1 MRTSKEY
8 RQTAWSAIKPVLPI
22 MLLIFLVASLPQLI
36 FMFIQTAFGLMPP
49 MDTDLLLSD
58 PDAFVAAYSAF
69 MSSSKG
75 ITYSL
80 LNTLFTLMTIP
91 LSLGTIGAAQ
101 RILRGEGVL
110 VRHSLAY
117 IPYTFRAIWLQI
129 CTTFYAFWPMLLA
142 YVVAIPVLLTVSSP
156 DIMPLTA
163 ILFFIAVIATLVFA
177 IMRLYSMAAS
187 DYLLARNMELGMRS
201 GQYDLVSYVI
211 ASIATLCEGEL
222 LQSDRA
228 ERMEITRD
236 AYLEIIYKKT
246 ASLLG
251 ISAGVGALSAG
262 ANREQV
268 ARMRRFGDA
277 LGMAFQIQDD
287 ILDFTRGAETGK
299 PSNND
304 LREHKITLPL
314 LLLLDRADAAR
325 RDELLALLARC
336 REDEAAVD
344 ALQQA
349 VEEQGGLQEASKVM
363 QSYLQRATALL
374 AEWPDDPIRSALVN
388 LCAYVAERNR

>member
-58 PDAFVAAYSAF
+58 PDAFVAACSAF

-91 LSLGTIGAAQ
+91 LTLGTIGAAQ
-101 RILRGEGVL
+101 RILRGEDVL

-156 DIMPLTA
+156 DIMLLTA

-177 IMRLYSMAAS
+177 IMRLYLMAAS
-187 DYLLARNMELGMRS
+187 DYLLARNPNTSVSEIMRTSRTIMKGNRMNFFLLELSFIGWNLLIAVLDSAVLTMAGYTLANVCSMLLSLFLGVYMTTAKAAFVSDLTAAAPSDNAS
-201 GQYDLVSYVI
+201 GKM
-211 ASIATLCEGEL
+211 TE
-222 LQSDRA
+222 
-228 ERMEITRD
+228 
-236 AYLEIIYKKT
+236 
-246 ASLLG
+246 
-251 ISAGVGALSAG
+251 
-262 ANREQV
+262 
-268 ARMRRFGDA
+268 
-277 LGMAFQIQDD
+277 
-287 ILDFTRGAETGK
+287 
-299 PSNND
+299 
-304 LREHKITLPL
+304 
-314 LLLLDRADAAR
+314 
-325 RDELLALLARC
+325 
-336 REDEAAVD
+336 
-344 ALQQA
+344 
-349 VEEQGGLQEASKVM
+349 
-363 QSYLQRATALL
+363 
-374 AEWPDDPIRSALVN
+374 
-388 LCAYVAERNR
+388 

>member
-1 MRTSKEY
+1 MHTSKEY

-80 LNTLFTLMTIP
+80 LNLLFTLMTIP

-101 RILRGEGVL
+101 RILRGEDVL

-129 CTTFYAFWPMLLA
+129 CTAFYAFWPMLLA

-156 DIMPLTA
+156 DIMLLTA

-177 IMRLYSMAAS
+177 IMRTYLMVAS
-187 DYLLARNMELGMRS
+187 DYLLARNPNTSVPEIMRTSRTIMKGNRMNFFLLELSFIGWNLLIAVLDSAVLTMAGYTLANICS
-201 GQYDLVSYVI
+201 MLLSLFLGVYMTTAKAAFVSDL
-211 ASIATLCEGEL
+211 T
-222 LQSDRA
+222 
-228 ERMEITRD
+228 
-236 AYLEIIYKKT
+236 
-246 ASLLG
+246 
-251 ISAGVGALSAG
+251 
-262 ANREQV
+262 
-268 ARMRRFGDA
+268 
-277 LGMAFQIQDD
+277 
-287 ILDFTRGAETGK
+287 
-299 PSNND
+299 
-304 LREHKITLPL
+304 
-314 LLLLDRADAAR
+314 ADAPS
-325 RDELLALLARC
+325 DN
-336 REDEAAVD
+336 
-344 ALQQA
+344 
-349 VEEQGGLQEASKVM
+349 ASGKM
-363 QSYLQRATALL
+363 T
-374 AEWPDDPIRSALVN
+374 E
-388 LCAYVAERNR
+388 

>member
-91 LSLGTIGAAQ
+91 LTLGTIGAAE
-101 RILRGEGVL
+101 RILRGEDVL

-142 YVVAIPVLLTVSSP
+142 YVVAIPVLLTVSAP
-156 DIMPLTA
+156 DIMLLTA

-177 IMRLYSMAAS
+177 IMRLYLMAAS
-187 DYLLARNMELGMRS
+187 DYLLARNPNTSVPEIMRTSRTIMKGNRMNFFLLELSFIGWNLLIAVLDSAVLTMAGYTLANICS
-201 GQYDLVSYVI
+201 MLLSLFLGVYMTTAKAAFVSDL
-211 ASIATLCEGEL
+211 T
-222 LQSDRA
+222 
-228 ERMEITRD
+228 
-236 AYLEIIYKKT
+236 
-246 ASLLG
+246 
-251 ISAGVGALSAG
+251 
-262 ANREQV
+262 
-268 ARMRRFGDA
+268 
-277 LGMAFQIQDD
+277 
-287 ILDFTRGAETGK
+287 
-299 PSNND
+299 
-304 LREHKITLPL
+304 
-314 LLLLDRADAAR
+314 ADAPS
-325 RDELLALLARC
+325 DN
-336 REDEAAVD
+336 
-344 ALQQA
+344 
-349 VEEQGGLQEASKVM
+349 ASGKM
-363 QSYLQRATALL
+363 T
-374 AEWPDDPIRSALVN
+374 E
-388 LCAYVAERNR
+388 

>member
-22 MLLIFLVASLPQLI
+22 MLLIFLVASLPQFI

-91 LSLGTIGAAQ
+91 LTLGTIGAAE
-101 RILRGEGVL
+101 RILRGEDVL

-129 CTTFYAFWPMLLA
+129 CTAFYAFWPMLLA

-156 DIMPLTA
+156 DIMLLTA

-177 IMRLYSMAAS
+177 IMRLYLMAAS
-187 DYLLARNMELGMRS
+187 DYLLARNPNTSVSEIMRTSRTIMKGNRMSFFLLELSFIGWN
-201 GQYDLVSYVI
+201 LLI
-211 ASIATLCEGEL
+211 AVLDSAVLTMAGYTLANVCSML
-222 LQSDRA
+222 LSLFLGVY
-228 ERMEITRD
+228 MT
-236 AYLEIIYKKT
+236 T
-246 ASLLG
+246 AK
-251 ISAGVGALSAG
+251 A
-262 ANREQV
+262 
-268 ARMRRFGDA
+268 
-277 LGMAFQIQDD
+277 AFV
-287 ILDFTRGAETGK
+287 
-299 PSNND
+299 ND
-304 LREHKITLPL
+304 LT
-314 LLLLDRADAAR
+314 AAAPS
-325 RDELLALLARC
+325 DN
-336 REDEAAVD
+336 
-344 ALQQA
+344 
-349 VEEQGGLQEASKVM
+349 ASSKM
-363 QSYLQRATALL
+363 T
-374 AEWPDDPIRSALVN
+374 E
-388 LCAYVAERNR
+388 

>member
-75 ITYSL
+75 ITCSL
-80 LNTLFTLMTIP
+80 LNLLFTLMTIP

-101 RILRGEGVL
+101 RILRGEDVL

-129 CTTFYAFWPMLLA
+129 CTAFYAFWPMLLA

-156 DIMPLTA
+156 DIMLLTA

-177 IMRLYSMAAS
+177 IMRTYLMVAS
-187 DYLLARNMELGMRS
+187 DYLLARNPNTSVSEIMRTSRTIMKGNRMNFFLLELSFIGWN
-201 GQYDLVSYVI
+201 LLI
-211 ASIATLCEGEL
+211 AVLDSAVLTMAGYTLANICSML
-222 LQSDRA
+222 LSLFLGVY
-228 ERMEITRD
+228 MT
-236 AYLEIIYKKT
+236 T
-246 ASLLG
+246 AK
-251 ISAGVGALSAG
+251 A
-262 ANREQV
+262 
-268 ARMRRFGDA
+268 
-277 LGMAFQIQDD
+277 AFV
-287 ILDFTRGAETGK
+287 
-299 PSNND
+299 ND
-304 LREHKITLPL
+304 LT
-314 LLLLDRADAAR
+314 AAAPS
-325 RDELLALLARC
+325 DN
-336 REDEAAVD
+336 
-344 ALQQA
+344 
-349 VEEQGGLQEASKVM
+349 ASGKM
-363 QSYLQRATALL
+363 T
-374 AEWPDDPIRSALVN
+374 E
-388 LCAYVAERNR
+388 

>member
-80 LNTLFTLMTIP
+80 LNLLFTLMTIP
-91 LSLGTIGAAQ
+91 LTLGTIGAAQ

-142 YVVAIPVLLTVSSP
+142 YVVAIPVLLTV
-156 DIMPLTA
+156 
-163 ILFFIAVIATLVFA
+163 
-177 IMRLYSMAAS
+177 
-187 DYLLARNMELGMRS
+187 
-201 GQYDLVSYVI
+201 
-211 ASIATLCEGEL
+211 
-222 LQSDRA
+222 
-228 ERMEITRD
+228 
-236 AYLEIIYKKT
+236 
-246 ASLLG
+246 
-251 ISAGVGALSAG
+251 
-262 ANREQV
+262 
-268 ARMRRFGDA
+268 
-277 LGMAFQIQDD
+277 
-287 ILDFTRGAETGK
+287 
-299 PSNND
+299 
-304 LREHKITLPL
+304 
-314 LLLLDRADAAR
+314 
-325 RDELLALLARC
+325 
-336 REDEAAVD
+336 
-344 ALQQA
+344 
-349 VEEQGGLQEASKVM
+349 
-363 QSYLQRATALL
+363 
-374 AEWPDDPIRSALVN
+374 
-388 LCAYVAERNR
+388 

>member
-22 MLLIFLVASLPQLI
+22 MLLIFLVASLPQFI

-91 LSLGTIGAAQ
+91 LTLGTIGAAQ
-101 RILRGEGVL
+101 RILRGEDVL

-156 DIMPLTA
+156 DIMLLTA

-177 IMRLYSMAAS
+177 IMRLYLMAAS
-187 DYLLARNMELGMRS
+187 DYLLVRNPNTSVPEIMRTSRTIMKGNRMSFFLLELSFIGWNLLIAVLDSAVLTMAGYTLANVCSMLLSLFLGVYMTTAKAAFVSDLTAAAPSDNAS
-201 GQYDLVSYVI
+201 GKM
-211 ASIATLCEGEL
+211 TE
-222 LQSDRA
+222 
-228 ERMEITRD
+228 
-236 AYLEIIYKKT
+236 
-246 ASLLG
+246 
-251 ISAGVGALSAG
+251 
-262 ANREQV
+262 
-268 ARMRRFGDA
+268 
-277 LGMAFQIQDD
+277 
-287 ILDFTRGAETGK
+287 
-299 PSNND
+299 
-304 LREHKITLPL
+304 
-314 LLLLDRADAAR
+314 
-325 RDELLALLARC
+325 
-336 REDEAAVD
+336 
-344 ALQQA
+344 
-349 VEEQGGLQEASKVM
+349 
-363 QSYLQRATALL
+363 
-374 AEWPDDPIRSALVN
+374 
-388 LCAYVAERNR
+388 

>member
-80 LNTLFTLMTIP
+80 LNLLFTLMTIP

-117 IPYTFRAIWLQI
+117 IPHTFRAIWLQI
-129 CTTFYAFWPMLLA
+129 CTAFYAFWPMLLA

-156 DIMPLTA
+156 DIMLLTA
-163 ILFFIAVIATLVFA
+163 ILFLIAVIATLVFA
-177 IMRLYSMAAS
+177 IMRTYLMVAS
-187 DYLLARNMELGMRS
+187 DYLLARNPNTSVSEIMRTSRTIMKGNRMNFFLLELSFIGW
-201 GQYDLVSYVI
+201 
-211 ASIATLCEGEL
+211 
-222 LQSDRA
+222 
-228 ERMEITRD
+228 
-236 AYLEIIYKKT
+236 
-246 ASLLG
+246 SLL
-251 ISAGVGALSAG
+251 IAVLDSAVLTMAGYTLANVCSMLLSLFLGVYMTTAKA
-262 ANREQV
+262 
-268 ARMRRFGDA
+268 
-277 LGMAFQIQDD
+277 AFV
-287 ILDFTRGAETGK
+287 
-299 PSNND
+299 ND
-304 LREHKITLPL
+304 LT
-314 LLLLDRADAAR
+314 AAAPS
-325 RDELLALLARC
+325 DN
-336 REDEAAVD
+336 
-344 ALQQA
+344 
-349 VEEQGGLQEASKVM
+349 ASGKM
-363 QSYLQRATALL
+363 T
-374 AEWPDDPIRSALVN
+374 E
-388 LCAYVAERNR
+388 

>member
-22 MLLIFLVASLPQLI
+22 MLLIFLVASLPQFI

-91 LSLGTIGAAQ
+91 LTLGTIGAAQ
-101 RILRGEGVL
+101 RILRGEDVL

-129 CTTFYAFWPMLLA
+129 CTAFYAFWPMLLA

-156 DIMPLTA
+156 DIMLLTA

-177 IMRLYSMAAS
+177 IMRLYLMAAS
-187 DYLLARNMELGMRS
+187 DYLLARNPNTSVPEIMRTRRTIMKGNRMNFFLLELSFIGWN
-201 GQYDLVSYVI
+201 LLI
-211 ASIATLCEGEL
+211 AVLDSAVLTMAGYTLANICSML
-222 LQSDRA
+222 LSLFLGVY
-228 ERMEITRD
+228 MT
-236 AYLEIIYKKT
+236 T
-246 ASLLG
+246 AK
-251 ISAGVGALSAG
+251 A
-262 ANREQV
+262 
-268 ARMRRFGDA
+268 
-277 LGMAFQIQDD
+277 AFV
-287 ILDFTRGAETGK
+287 
-299 PSNND
+299 ND
-304 LREHKITLPL
+304 LT
-314 LLLLDRADAAR
+314 AAAPS
-325 RDELLALLARC
+325 DN
-336 REDEAAVD
+336 
-344 ALQQA
+344 
-349 VEEQGGLQEASKVM
+349 ASGKM
-363 QSYLQRATALL
+363 T
-374 AEWPDDPIRSALVN
+374 E
-388 LCAYVAERNR
+388 

>member
-69 MSSSKG
+69 MSSSNG

-101 RILRGEGVL
+101 RILRGEDVL

-156 DIMPLTA
+156 DIMLLTA

-177 IMRLYSMAAS
+177 IMRLYLMAAS
-187 DYLLARNMELGMRS
+187 DYLLARNPNTSVSEIMRTSRTIMKGNRMNFFLLELSFIGWN
-201 GQYDLVSYVI
+201 LLI
-211 ASIATLCEGEL
+211 AVLDSAVLAMAGYTLANVCSML
-222 LQSDRA
+222 LSLFLGVY
-228 ERMEITRD
+228 MT
-236 AYLEIIYKKT
+236 T
-246 ASLLG
+246 AK
-251 ISAGVGALSAG
+251 A
-262 ANREQV
+262 
-268 ARMRRFGDA
+268 
-277 LGMAFQIQDD
+277 AFV
-287 ILDFTRGAETGK
+287 
-299 PSNND
+299 ND
-304 LREHKITLPL
+304 LT
-314 LLLLDRADAAR
+314 AAAPS
-325 RDELLALLARC
+325 DN
-336 REDEAAVD
+336 
-344 ALQQA
+344 
-349 VEEQGGLQEASKVM
+349 ASGKM
-363 QSYLQRATALL
+363 T
-374 AEWPDDPIRSALVN
+374 E
-388 LCAYVAERNR
+388 